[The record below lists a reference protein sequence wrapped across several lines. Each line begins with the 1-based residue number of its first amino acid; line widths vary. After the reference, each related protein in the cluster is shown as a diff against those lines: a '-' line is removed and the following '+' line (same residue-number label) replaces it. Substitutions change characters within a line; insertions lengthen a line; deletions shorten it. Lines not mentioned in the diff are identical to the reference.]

1 MIAALIRHAEIAKG
15 KNVLVLFLLLA
26 SYLGMLVTGVF
37 GLLWAFAAALA
48 VSYAADFYL
57 HRVEPDLIR
66 FLGKLKWGLSIRVLT
81 RELGVL
87 VLLRDTAGDDRD
99 IFTVVF
105 LGFAAVHSLRLL
117 YTFLCMFI
125 KRRRALPVRV
135 RNLDLSTL
143 NMPEPPPPIAF
154 KSYERKLLHLD
165 SAVIV
170 GAVASRATHVV
181 GFCVLGGALAVTVA
195 VLGMLILLPTIRQCR
210 RVPSHERTFRILNK
224 QVAKYR
230 PEVVLYFTYAAGA
243 RDSAY
248 QVNMW
253 LETLSRLG
261 RRPLIVLREVTTLRF
276 LAYTSLPV
284 VCLPKAD
291 DLSLLEL
298 PEVRVILY
306 PANAGKNVH
315 MLRVAEAKHVF
326 IGHGDSDKLAS
337 SNRVSKVYDEIW
349 TAGQGGEERY
359 QRLRGTIPGSAL
371 VPVGRPQLSAVETVS
386 PRPPGRMTTVLYAPT
401 WEGWTADP
409 FHTSLILMGEKLI
422 RMLLNQQEPVRIL
435 YKPHPLTGKRSAD
448 ATRVHR
454 RIVALLEADNARR
467 ERTREGRGSRASQ
480 ADGEKQLAAL
490 ENRMARLKAWT
501 VVGVYGLWHKDRAM
515 LARPPKETWEE
526 LQTQWH
532 ETFWAAGGSERHQV
546 VTGQLPSLYSC
557 YNEAD
562 MLISDISSVVSD
574 FVASEKPYAVSNPSD
589 SDPELFKQL
598 NPAASAAYI
607 LGPSCEELAVC
618 VEAARS
624 GGRDRLAGHREH
636 LKRYLLGD
644 GDSMVRFNDAVNR
657 LFAKGIGEF
666 PAGDT
671 AEPILAN
678 PFTRG
683 TGAVPQQ
690 PVDSTVP
697 IPQIGWIG
705 QQLGPQESMEQ
716 YF

>member
-1 MIAALIRHAEIAKG
+1 MIAALIRHAEISKN
-15 KNVLVLFLLLA
+15 KNVFVLLLLLA
-26 SYLGMLVTGVF
+26 SYLGMLVAGVLGVF
-37 GLLWAFAAALA
+37 WVFVASLALSF
-48 VSYAADFYL
+48 VTDLHL
-57 HRVEPDLIR
+57 HRVEPELIR

-81 RELGVL
+81 RELAVL
-87 VLLRDTAGDDRD
+87 VLIRNVVGDDQD
-99 IFTVVF
+99 LFSVVF
-105 LGFAAVHSLRLL
+105 LSFVAVHALRLL

-135 RNLDLSTL
+135 RNLDLSAL
-143 NMPEPPPPIAF
+143 KMPEPPPQIAF
-154 KSYERKLLHLD
+154 RAHERKLLYLD
-165 SAVIV
+165 SAIIA
-170 GAVASRATHVV
+170 GAVASYYTGLV
-181 GFCVLGGALAVTVA
+181 GFSVIGGALAATLA
-195 VLGMLILLPTIRQCR
+195 VLGMLILLPTVNQCR

-276 LAYTSLPV
+276 LAYTPLPV

-349 TAGQGGEERY
+349 TAGKGGEDRY
-359 QRLRGTIPGSAL
+359 QRLRGTIPTSSI
-371 VPVGRPQLSAVETVS
+371 VPVGRPQLSAVDPVGV
-386 PRPPGRMTTVLYAPT
+386 RPPEHMTTVLYAPT

-409 FHTSLILMGEKLI
+409 FHTSLVLMGEKMI
-422 RMLLNQQEPVRIL
+422 RMLLNQSEPVRIL
-435 YKPHPLTGKRSAD
+435 YKPHPLTGKRSAE
-448 ATRVHR
+448 ATRAHK
-454 RIVALLEADNARR
+454 RIVAMLEADNARR
-467 ERTREGRGSRASQ
+467 DRQDSRGARSSLGQGDKLLADLER
-480 ADGEKQLAAL
+480 
-490 ENRMARLKAWT
+490 RMGRLKAWT
-501 VVGVYGLWHKDRAM
+501 VVGVYGVWDKDRAS
-515 LARPPKETWEE
+515 LARPPKESWES

-532 ETFWAAGGSERHQV
+532 ETYWGSRGGDRHQV

-562 MLISDISSVVSD
+562 LLISDISSVVSD

-589 SDPELFKQL
+589 SDPEEFKQL

-607 LGPSCEELAVC
+607 LGRACEELNLC
-618 VEAARS
+618 VDAARS
-624 GGRDRLAGHREH
+624 GGRDRLAEHREL
-636 LKRYLLGD
+636 LKRYLLGE
-644 GDSMVRFNDAVNR
+644 GDSMERFNDAVND
-657 LFAKGIGEF
+657 LFARGVAEF
-666 PAGDT
+666 PPGDT

-678 PFTRG
+678 PFT
-683 TGAVPQQ
+683 QQ
-690 PVDSTVP
+690 QAGQRIDVTMP
-697 IPQIGWIG
+697 IRQLRWLG
-705 QQLGPQESMEQ
+705 QHLGPQDSMSQ